1 MTLEDG
7 DADES
12 VFARVL
18 ALALAQLDPRLVVEE
33 AIRASSASSS
43 STSPS
48 SSSTLDARA
57 QATLARA
64 LRSSMALTRSSSYA
78 MRVAREA
85 CKRIE
90 REAREGRGDG
100 ETRDDLSLIHI

>member
-33 AIRASSASSS
+33 AIRASSSSASSPS
-43 STSPS
+43 QS

-64 LRSSMALTRSSSYA
+64 
-78 MRVAREA
+78 
-85 CKRIE
+85 
-90 REAREGRGDG
+90 RGV
-100 ETRDDLSLIHI
+100 